1 MRKEVWSHRTD
12 ALEYMLEMVAK
23 PFLDGWTGQGA
34 KNVEPWCH
42 EDVIKNI
49 EEEGDKGRK
58 DVYERHGSGS
68 RGC

>member
-23 PFLDGWTGQGA
+23 PFLDRWTGQGA

-49 EEEGDKGRK
+49 EEEGDKG
-58 DVYERHGSGS
+58 
-68 RGC
+68 